1 MRLGSRLSDSAA
13 WGPCREAGEVTE
25 IYSWPRLAIY
35 EQVHYSRGEHVRE
48 VEDLLAGCAGAGE
61 RVLDLGCGG
70 GLHALEFARR
80 GYRVT
85 GVDVEPSAI
94 ALARKRNSEEG
105 RNARFEALDLERGD
119 LSALGVFDLVYAI
132 GNVLSHVAKDRLGKV
147 LDGIRGV
154 LDRRGVFIFDLLSL
168 DPRLPSEAREPG
180 TDILWKR
187 IVDPET
193 GGIDLTGYFPG
204 ARAPFRFAV
213 WGYEEREARR
223 LLKSSGFVGVEVS
236 RNLRFDEPADTA
248 VPAACLRFRARGGF
262 PATC

>member
-1 MRLGSRLSDSAA
+1 MA
-13 WGPCREAGEVTE
+13 E
-25 IYSWPRLAIY
+25 IYSWPGLAIY
-35 EQVHYSRGEHVRE
+35 EAVHYSRGEHVRE
-48 VEDLLAGCAGAGE
+48 VEDILAGCTGAGE

-94 ALARKRNSEEG
+94 ALARKRNSEAG
-105 RNARFEALDLERGD
+105 RDARFEVLDIERDD
-119 LSALGVFDLVYAI
+119 LSPLGIFDLIYAI
-132 GNVLSHVAKDRLGKV
+132 GNVLSHVAKDRLGRV
-147 LDGIRGV
+147 LEEILNV
-154 LDRRGVFIFDLLSL
+154 LDRRGVFVFDLLSL
-168 DPRLPSEAREPG
+168 DPRLPAEAREPG

-187 IVDPET
+187 IVEPET
-193 GGIDLTGYFPG
+193 GRIDLTGYFPG

-213 WGYEEREARR
+213 WGYEEREVRR

-236 RNLRFDEPADTA
+236 RNFRFDAPADTA